1 MNNYVYKK
9 KLCMTEFHIVKMHF
23 RSPHFF
29 DTDVGQAH
37 SSFVYVAEGNLTINS
52 SGTSIH
58 VEKGEL
64 LFMPEGLRY
73 TALWQ
78 GAPEIMYYSLRII
91 SKQVDTSNSA
101 GGFALQKVT
110 LEDGTD
116 VGAEIAEIFRLFET
130 AERVNMLTGMGR
142 YYCLY
147 AKILPHLREAVS
159 MAYSVTAVKATAY
172 IDKHFSEDFSM
183 EELAAAC
190 QISESRLYHIFR
202 QELGTTPT
210 KYRNILRIEH
220 AAADLRIA
228 GLTID
233 EVAEKNGF
241 HSAAYF
247 RESFKT
253 ETGLTPTEYRR
264 MAQCRE
270 RPAHRLRYN
279 CKSRRLL
286 PTV

>member
-1 MNNYVYKK
+1 
-9 KLCMTEFHIVKMHF
+9 MTDFHIVKMHF
-23 RSPHFF
+23 SYPQFF
-29 DTDVGQAH
+29 DTDVGQKH
-37 SSFVYVAEGNLTINS
+37 SSFIYVEEGALTINS

-64 LFMPEGLRY
+64 LFIPEGIRY
-73 TALWQ
+73 TALWR
-78 GAPEIMYYSLRII
+78 GAPEIVYYSLRII
-91 SKQVDTSNSA
+91 SRQVDISNSA

-110 LEDGTD
+110 LTDGTD
-116 VGAEIAEIFRLFET
+116 AGAEITEIFRLFET
-130 AERVNMLTGMGR
+130 GERINMLKGIGC
-142 YYCLY
+142 YYGLY
-147 AKILPHLREAVS
+147 ARILPVLKEADS
-159 MAYSVTAVKATAY
+159 MAYSITALAATAY
-172 IDKHFSEDFSM
+172 IDKHFAEDFSM
-183 EELAAAC
+183 EALAAAC
-190 QISESRLYHIFR
+190 RISESRLYHIFR

-247 RESFKT
+247 RESFKA

-264 MAQCRE
+264 MT
-270 RPAHRLRYN
+270 
-279 CKSRRLL
+279 RRRK
-286 PTV
+286 

>member
-1 MNNYVYKK
+1 MENYVYKK
-9 KLCMTEFHIVKMHF
+9 KLCMTDFHIVKMHF
-23 RSPHFF
+23 SSPQYF
-29 DTDVGQAH
+29 DTDVGQKH
-37 SSFVYVAEGNLTINS
+37 SSFIFIEEGNLTINS

-64 LFMPEGLRY
+64 LFMPEGIRY
-73 TALWQ
+73 TALWR
-78 GAPEIMYYSLRII
+78 GAPEIVYYSLRVI
-91 SKQVDTSNSA
+91 SKQVDISNSA

-110 LEDGTD
+110 FADDTD
-116 VGAEIAEIFRLFET
+116 AGAEITEIYRLFET
-130 AERVNMLTGMGR
+130 AERVNMLKGMGR

-147 AKILPHLREAVS
+147 AKILPRLKEAESVVF
-159 MAYSVTAVKATAY
+159 SVTAVQATAY

-183 EELAAAC
+183 EELATAC
-190 QISESRLYHIFR
+190 HISESRLYHIFR

-210 KYRNILRIEH
+210 KYRNTLRIEH

-233 EVAEKNGF
+233 EIAEKNGF
-241 HSAAYF
+241 NSAAYF
-247 RESFKT
+247 RESFKS

-270 RPAHRLRYN
+270 
-279 CKSRRLL
+279 
-286 PTV
+286 